1 LEGDW
6 RVSVVVEGKGRDGVV
21 LVVIGF
27 PPVYGLGSLKVY
39 RGGWG
44 LARNSSYF
52 VRVLQT
58 LGRRRDK

>member
-1 LEGDW
+1 
-6 RVSVVVEGKGRDGVV
+6 VVVEGKGRDGVV